1 MIRSSLSLSH
11 FYVKQYLLGK
21 ILFKL
26 NQLYPN
32 MFNYFGRVICYNF
45 AFFAT
50 ESKSPL
56 AKKQRK
62 NKEREREERQC
73 VLELQRER
81 EK

>member
-1 MIRSSLSLSH
+1 MIYSQIIK
-11 FYVKQYLLGK
+11 FK
-21 ILFKL
+21 IVVIISR
-26 NQLYPN
+26 
-32 MFNYFGRVICYNF
+32 RVICYNF

>member
-1 MIRSSLSLSH
+1 
-11 FYVKQYLLGK
+11 
-21 ILFKL
+21 
-26 NQLYPN
+26 